1 MKNKLLTSVLLCI
14 CIISYA
20 QDKPTAKPA
29 KQMKMMNNVSENPQL
44 DTASKNDGVFYGV
57 LQYKSAKPKANQK
70 QSSQKMM
77 VVIMR
82 DVTTNQILDVTT
94 TDENGKFMFEKMK
107 YPKMGVNIEWY
118 IPSLKWPWKKKRKCL
133 KKLEP
138 TVTYIEEIC
147 VPEDDSTL
155 TLRLMAGYCI
165 CVTDPC
171 PCADPLDTLFKKMST
186 N

>member
-1 MKNKLLTSVLLCI
+1 MKTKLLTSVLMCM
-14 CIISYA
+14 CFISYA
-20 QDKPTAKPA
+20 QDKPRTKPA
-29 KQMKMMNNVSENPQL
+29 KPMKMAKAVSENPQL
-44 DTASKNDGVFYGV
+44 ETASKNDGVFYGV
-57 LQYKSAKPKANQK
+57 LQYKSAKPKGNVK
-70 QSSQKMM
+70 QSSQEMM

-82 DVTTNQILDVTT
+82 DVTSNQILDVTT
-94 TDENGKFMFEKMK
+94 TDVNGKFMFEKMK

-138 TVTYIEEIC
+138 TVYYMEEIC
-147 VPEDDSTL
+147 VPEDDSTI
-155 TLRLMAGYCI
+155 RLMAGYCI

-171 PCADPLDTLFKKMST
+171 PCADPLDILYKKMST